1 VRLGLAICYEIAYPD
16 LVRVSAASSDV
27 LVTISNDAWFGASI
41 GPHQHLQLAR
51 MRALENGRYVLRAT
65 NNGMTAIINERGEV
79 TTALPQFE
87 PGVLT
92 GSYKQAAG
100 LTPFTRLGDLPMLML
115 FAGILAV
122 GLIRRRWYIA
132 APL

>member
-1 VRLGLAICYEIAYPD
+1 
-16 LVRVSAASSDV
+16 
-27 LVTISNDAWFGASI
+27 
-41 GPHQHLQLAR
+41 
-51 MRALENGRYVLRAT
+51 
-65 NNGMTAIINERGEV
+65 MTAIINERGEV